1 MGNNLLITKKEQG
14 CGCKMNDIIRKIR
27 KDLKHDA
34 DEKTQKTFQRFF
46 KEKVKCYGVKT
57 SNVRKIANNHW
68 KEVSEF
74 DKKTV
79 FELCEALF
87 RSNYTE
93 EVFIVSLWLPNLA
106 GKFEKNDLKTFKRW
120 INTYINNWAKCDSF
134 CNHTVGDFIEK
145 FPDSINKIKLWAK
158 SKNRWLKRAAAV
170 SLVVPA
176 KNGEFLPDVFEIADL
191 LLTDP
196 DDMVQ
201 KGYGWLLKEASRK
214 HQKEVFKYVMKNKNV
229 MPRTAL
235 RYAIELMPDS
245 LRTKAMKRE

>member
-1 MGNNLLITKKEQG
+1 LGNNLLITKKEQG

-79 FELCEALF
+79 FELCEAVF

-134 CNHTVGDFIEK
+134 CNHTVGNFIEK

-158 SKNRWLKRAAAV
+158 SI
-170 SLVVPA
+170 
-176 KNGEFLPDVFEIADL
+176 EIADL